1 MKELNSWENLLFRAG
16 AVLML
21 AGAAAH
27 LFAPM
32 VSLYLFAI
40 GAGAYAC
47 MRLRTEYMGR
57 STTIIRLRRQQLLAS
72 ACFVFTAVLMS
83 MQDMHYGFAAR
94 NEWVVSLIVGC
105 VLELYTS
112 WRIPQELEKQ

>member
-40 GAGAYAC
+40 GAGAYAPSIWA
-47 MRLRTEYMGR
+47 G
-57 STTIIRLRRQQLLAS
+57 A
-72 ACFVFTAVLMS
+72 
-83 MQDMHYGFAAR
+83 
-94 NEWVVSLIVGC
+94 
-105 VLELYTS
+105 
-112 WRIPQELEKQ
+112 